1 MWCFG
6 ETAFQMLTGHA
17 SFENLADLYKFQ
29 DDAAQFPSQALRLV
43 NASEEAIHFIRS
55 LMLPVPSGR
64 LNADQAGQHP
74 WLRIDDEPVIA
85 PPTTSTWTQ
94 PGPGLGGLAY
104 GGGPSPWSF
113 ISQTDNQL
121 TQASG
126 QWSATITRRNP
137 VDGAFVYLGVSPEQ
151 EPLQPSSNFAARS
164 DLTLASGSQNTATQY
179 WDRHRLSE
187 MSLELPKEQR
197 SSMEMVDPPFRRH
210 SYQPP
215 RDSPP
220 LSTEGLDA
228 TGRVTAEPRAGTE
241 ITARD
246 DMARGLGY
254 VSSIP
259 LPEAPPARNTRRS
272 HPVIVNGTKQP
283 PPPRLLPQTY
293 RSRREMDYHNGS
305 EAPSVIPTNR
315 SLSPKSLGFEHL
327 HNRNYS
333 LVSLETAPGCGEDV
347 ATEEEIARATGE
359 QVAKDPAAGQID
371 ELERMIFEMEER
383 AAKRELERAV
393 AMSASVK
400 RKRSRR

>member
-1 MWCFG
+1 MPPETIGFPFQGDPKTANPFSADMWCFG

-137 VDGAFVYLGVSPEQ
+137 VDGDFVYLGVSPEQ

-179 WDRHRLSE
+179 WDRH
-187 MSLELPKEQR
+187 KK
-197 SSMEMVDPPFRRH
+197 
-210 SYQPP
+210 
-215 RDSPP
+215 
-220 LSTEGLDA
+220 
-228 TGRVTAEPRAGTE
+228 
-241 ITARD
+241 
-246 DMARGLGY
+246 
-254 VSSIP
+254 
-259 LPEAPPARNTRRS
+259 N
-272 HPVIVNGTKQP
+272 K
-283 PPPRLLPQTY
+283 
-293 RSRREMDYHNGS
+293 
-305 EAPSVIPTNR
+305 
-315 SLSPKSLGFEHL
+315 KS
-327 HNRNYS
+327 
-333 LVSLETAPGCGEDV
+333 
-347 ATEEEIARATGE
+347 
-359 QVAKDPAAGQID
+359 
-371 ELERMIFEMEER
+371 
-383 AAKRELERAV
+383 LERAGGG
-393 AMSASVK
+393 
-400 RKRSRR
+400 RGGGGGGGPPGRRRAGRPPRGAPPRAAE